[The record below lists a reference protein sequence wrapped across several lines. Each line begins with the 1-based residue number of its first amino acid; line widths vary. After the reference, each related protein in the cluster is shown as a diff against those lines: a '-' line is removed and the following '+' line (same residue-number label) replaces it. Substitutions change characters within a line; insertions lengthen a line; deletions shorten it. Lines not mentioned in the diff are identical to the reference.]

1 MNYHVLYKNL
11 YDPSILLLHKG
22 HISFELIELI
32 LESLEASV
40 NSFEEDRQV
49 RKKFNN
55 ILMESFQNLGH
66 HSQKNT
72 LSNTDLLMVV
82 SRKRFYKI
90 ITGNL
95 VETSAVEG
103 LKEQLEL
110 VNSMDSQ
117 ELRKY
122 YKKIMSEEGFSEKGT
137 AGLGFIDMARKTK
150 QKLEYNFFEMD
161 DDKSYFSF
169 EVKIKKEAVL
179 A

>member
-1 MNYHVLYKNL
+1 MNYHILYKNL
-11 YDPSILLLHKG
+11 YDPSIILLHKG
-22 HISFELIELI
+22 HISFQLIELI
-32 LESLEASV
+32 LESLENSV
-40 NSFEEDRQV
+40 NNFEEDRQV

-66 HSQKNT
+66 HAQRDSYN
-72 LSNTDLLMVV
+72 NTDLLMVI

-95 VETSAVEG
+95 VENSAVEG

-110 VNSMDSQ
+110 VNSMDPT

-122 YKKIMSEEGFSEKGT
+122 YKQIMSDEGFSEKGT

-150 QKLEYNFFEMD
+150 
-161 DDKSYFSF
+161 
-169 EVKIKKEAVL
+169 
-179 A
+179 